1 MAVSKLSAK
10 CQNCKLVDV
19 CDNKRMAAC
28 ATLPLIE
35 QITAPM
41 AREYTPITI
50 NMGEYGTINTSAEE
64 IKEKINKS
72 IEEKLYKGLYCGF
85 NKS

>member
-1 MAVSKLSAK
+1 MTISKISVK

-28 ATLPLIE
+28 ATLPLAG

-41 AREYTPITI
+41 AREHTPINI
-50 NMGEYGTINTSAEE
+50 IMGEYGTINTSAEE
-64 IKEKINKS
+64 IREKINKS
-72 IEEKLYKGLYCGF
+72 IKEKLYQGLHCGF